1 MKKKKID
8 RNQTVQKINVGVF
21 EIRFSIAKVE
31 IENFDKTWKMQ
42 FAADTLPYATMVDMV
57 RLERYDALEGLCS
70 GFYGTMSLCVN
81 PVLFGKFM
89 ELLKMESNG
98 KANANNS

>member
-8 RNQTVQKINVGVF
+8 RNKTVQKVNVGVF

-31 IENFDKTWKMQ
+31 IENSDKTWKMQ

-57 RLERYDALEGLCS
+57 RIERYDALEGLCT

-81 PVLFGKFM
+81 PGLLGKFM
-89 ELLKMESNG
+89 ELLKMESKNG
-98 KANANNS
+98 TLEKTV